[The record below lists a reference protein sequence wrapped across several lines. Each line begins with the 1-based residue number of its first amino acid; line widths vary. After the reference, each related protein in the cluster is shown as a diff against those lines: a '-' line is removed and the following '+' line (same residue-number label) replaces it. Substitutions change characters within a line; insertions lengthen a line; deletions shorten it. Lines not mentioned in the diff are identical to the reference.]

1 MIEIRY
7 ASVEEAD
14 SIAEIHTSSWRATYR
29 GIVADQILDNLDTQ
43 KRSAQLKNDINQYP
57 QLYGIVYKGKEPAGY
72 VSFGRSRDPNSQD
85 TDGEIYAIYLHPQ
98 FFHQGIGRKLFQ
110 WSEEELR
117 KKGYQ
122 RIFIWVL
129 EDNLNAR
136 NFYEKH
142 NYQFDGSI
150 KDIRIGKVLQEIRYL
165 KAIQI
170 S

>member
-57 QLYGIVYKGKEPAGY
+57 QLYNIVYKGKEPAGFA
-72 VSFGRSRDPNSQD
+72 SFGRSRDPNSQD

-98 FFHQGIGRKLFQ
+98 FLNQGIGRKLFQ